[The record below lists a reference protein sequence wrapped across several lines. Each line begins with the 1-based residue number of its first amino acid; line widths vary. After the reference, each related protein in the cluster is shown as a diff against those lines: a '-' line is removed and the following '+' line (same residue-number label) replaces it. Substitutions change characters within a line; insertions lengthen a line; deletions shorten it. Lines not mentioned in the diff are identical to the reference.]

1 MELNKKEI
9 FKTKR
14 RISIYSMLVN
24 SFLATIKLIGGI
36 LASSSVL
43 IADAI
48 HSFSDLAAS
57 FSVFIGIIISNRK
70 NKNFPY
76 GLYKVENL
84 VAIISSFAI
93 FMAGYEIA
101 RDVLFSHKLK
111 TIKSLPLAISVVIIT
126 LVVTFLFS
134 NYEKKIG
141 TKINS
146 PSIIADSEHVKTDML
161 SSLVVLIGIVAQYF
175 MIIWLE
181 KIAVVIVVLLILHSG
196 FEILKESIKV
206 LLDASIDA
214 NTQEQIKKILL
225 EEPLVAKINSIT
237 GRNSGSY
244 IFIELDLNLATNSLE
259 EAHNFSEYIE
269 NKIKTEIPFVEKV
282 LVHYAEGHKNQ
293 KIAILAHQDGRI
305 CKSFGQCPNIFI
317 FEKNGQAYTQTIL
330 ANPVANLGRKKG
342 IELMKFLKSH
352 NITCLVMQHLPE
364 SEAVLELAKSYFI
377 DLVTTDKN
385 NLDELDIENLAC
397 K

>member
-1 MELNKKEI
+1 MKFTKDEI

-14 RISIYSMLVN
+14 KISIYSMLVN
-24 SFLATIKLIGGI
+24 TFLATIKLTGGI
-36 LASSSVL
+36 IARSSVL

-70 NKNFPY
+70 SKTFPY

-101 RDVLFSHKLK
+101 RDVLFSHDIKP
-111 TIKSLPLAISVVIIT
+111 IKSLPLAVSVVIVTI
-126 LVVTFLFS
+126 LVTFLFS
-134 NYEKKIG
+134 TYEKKIG
-141 TKINS
+141 KKINS
-146 PSIIADSEHVKTDML
+146 PSIVADAEHVKTDML
-161 SSLVVLIGIVAQYF
+161 SSIVVLIGIIAQYF

-214 NTQEQIKKILL
+214 QTQEQIKNILL

-244 IFIELDLNLATNSLE
+244 IFVELDLNLATNSLD

-269 NKIKTEIPFVEKV
+269 NKIKENIPFVEKV
-282 LVHYAEGHKNQ
+282 IVHYAEGHKKQ
-293 KIAILAHQDGRI
+293 KIAILAYEDGRI
-305 CKSFGQCPNIFI
+305 CRSFGQCPKIFI
-317 FEKNGQAYTQTIL
+317 YEQTESGYSQQIL
-330 ANPVANLGRKKG
+330 DNPVANLARKKG
-342 IELMKFLKSH
+342 IELMKFLKNN
-352 NITCLVMQHLPE
+352 NITCLVLSQKPE
-364 SEAVLELAKSYFI
+364 SETVSELAKSYFI
-377 DLVTTDKN
+377 DIVTTTQTYINDLN
-385 NLDELDIENLAC
+385 FEQLGC
-397 K
+397 H